1 MATRESESVAG
12 ELKQRMRGQVLL
24 RGDSGYDEA
33 RKIWNGDIDR
43 RPAIIVRCAG
53 VEDVKAAV
61 ACARA
66 RGISIAVRAGGH
78 SLPGHSVADGALMLD
93 LRAMNQVTV
102 DAAARRAVVQGGAL
116 WSDVDAA
123 TQPHGLAVT
132 GGHVTHTGV
141 AGLTLGGGI
150 GHLMRKLGLTIDN
163 LLSAQVVTADGQVL
177 RASATENPDLFWAIR
192 GGGGNFGIAT
202 EFELKLAP
210 VGPIVL
216 GGLAF
221 WAAEKGP
228 ELMRRY
234 RELCAKCPDE
244 VTTLLVYLHAPPFD
258 FVPAEVRLKPGYAV
272 VVAGTSVAVAEE
284 TMKPI
289 RAFGPPLFDII
300 GPMPYLMLQSMFDP
314 ALPHGT
320 QTYFKAHY
328 IHDLDDAVTQRIHSS
343 TAKMPAGRSQFF
355 MVQMGG
361 AVSRVPEDE
370 TAFGGRSA
378 AFQTLFIGIWDE
390 AAEKPGRVQWVRDSW
405 SALEPYAKG
414 AYVNLS
420 DELDESALRTTYG
433 PAKYARLQS
442 IKAKYDPENLFRLNQ
457 NIKPAVA

>member
-61 ACARA
+61 AFARA
-66 RGISIAVRAGGH
+66 RGMSLAVRAGGH

-93 LRAMNQVTV
+93 LRDMNKVTV
-102 DAAARRAVVQGGAL
+102 DAAARRAVVQGGAI

-228 ELMRRY
+228 ELIRRY

-289 RAFGPPLFDII
+289 RAFGPPLFDVI

-433 PAKYARLQS
+433 AAKYARLQS

>member
-1 MATRESESVAG
+1 
-12 ELKQRMRGQVLL
+12 MRGQVLL

-93 LRAMNQVTV
+93 LRDMNKVTV
-102 DAAARRAVVQGGAL
+102 DAAARRAVVQGGAI

-228 ELMRRY
+228 ELIRRY
-234 RELCAKCPDE
+234 R
-244 VTTLLVYLHAPPFD
+244 
-258 FVPAEVRLKPGYAV
+258 
-272 VVAGTSVAVAEE
+272 
-284 TMKPI
+284 
-289 RAFGPPLFDII
+289 
-300 GPMPYLMLQSMFDP
+300 
-314 ALPHGT
+314 
-320 QTYFKAHY
+320 
-328 IHDLDDAVTQRIHSS
+328 
-343 TAKMPAGRSQFF
+343 
-355 MVQMGG
+355 
-361 AVSRVPEDE
+361 
-370 TAFGGRSA
+370 
-378 AFQTLFIGIWDE
+378 
-390 AAEKPGRVQWVRDSW
+390 
-405 SALEPYAKG
+405 
-414 AYVNLS
+414 
-420 DELDESALRTTYG
+420 
-433 PAKYARLQS
+433 
-442 IKAKYDPENLFRLNQ
+442 
-457 NIKPAVA
+457 

>member
-12 ELKQRMRGQVLL
+12 ELKQRMRGQVLV
-24 RGDSGYDEA
+24 RGDSDYDEA

-43 RPAIIVRCAG
+43 RPAIIARCAG

-61 ACARA
+61 TFARA
-66 RGISIAVRAGGH
+66 RGMTLAVRAGGH

-163 LLSAQVVTADGQVL
+163 LLSAQIVTADGRAL
-177 RASATENPDLFWAIR
+177 RASATESPDLFWAIR

-202 EFELKLAP
+202 EFEFKLLP
-210 VGPIVL
+210 VGPTVL

-228 ELMRRY
+228 ELMPRY
-234 RELCAKCPDE
+234 RELCARCPDE

-258 FVPAEVRLKPGYAV
+258 FVPPEVRLKPGYAV
-272 VVAGTSVAVAEE
+272 VVAGTNVAVAEE

-328 IHDLDDAVTQRIHSS
+328 IHDLSDAVMQRIHSH
-343 TAKMPAGRSQFF
+343 TAKMPPGRSQFF

-378 AFQTLFIGIWDE
+378 AFQTLLIGIWDD
-390 AAEKPGRVQWVRDSW
+390 AAEKPGRLQWVRDFW

-420 DELDESALRTTYG
+420 DDQDESSLRVTYG
-433 PAKYARLQS
+433 AGKYARLQS

-457 NIKPAVA
+457 NIKPAMA